1 MRKKNKQAATQP
13 GAQSVPSPEQ
23 TPVPTPE
30 EIVAEVAS
38 QPVEFPT
45 ELVENILA
53 DLESNA
59 AAVQSPVE
67 QAADIPSDASVES
80 APVAIEETVLPES
93 ETDVPVA
100 AAAFVSPSTD
110 DEASQE
116 EPQQEHSE
124 SPILESEKPDEPI
137 PPIAEESLA
146 VLEENVPS
154 PEDEMGLFE
163 RARYHARMR
172 RREQTRIRR
181 ENARRGTR
189 STDVPY
195 QPMTPSDIRL
205 TLIRLAVAAVFLVLG
220 VVFRQS
226 ATAALILNL
235 IAFLI
240 TVFPV
245 AATVARNITHGQY
258 FSEYLLIFVASLG
271 AFLLGFR
278 TEATFVLI
286 LHNVGKILSDMVLG
300 NTHKTLSKQIDYV
313 PQQASIV
320 NMQGEERRATPGE
333 IEVGDFIMIR
343 SGERLPIDGVVL
355 RGEGT
360 VDDTVLTGDI
370 EPIPVTKGAQVL
382 AGSLYTGTLLL
393 VRATHRF
400 EDCGISQILR
410 VQEESAE
417 RRASLE
423 NSVME
428 GASRY
433 IPIVVVFAILLS
445 VLPPLFHF
453 GNVPTWVYRA
463 LTILVVSCPTALLIS
478 VPLSFTGGSG
488 RLAQKGIQAKG
499 SEAIEKLAEL
509 RMVVFDKTG
518 TLTEGHLRV
527 KDVQT
532 TPDFNKESCL
542 ALAATAEQLS
552 KHPVARAVVAAYEG
566 VPQKISE
573 FEEFPGR
580 GVRARIGNRNL
591 LVGNRKLMVS
601 RGVKGVPDISGTV
614 VYIAYEGDYAGAIV
628 LEDTIRAEA
637 ADAITMLKSQGVLRT
652 VILTGDT
659 ELPAQQTADAIGIDT
674 VHAGLLPE
682 EKASKM
688 EFLLRTIPTDGT
700 AAYVGDG
707 VNDIEEL
714 KLADVGVAM
723 GVAGS
728 QQSADAANLLIMT
741 NNLMRFADAVRIS
754 RQTHGVAM
762 QNMILA
768 LCVKIALVLLT
779 LFGITSMWQAVAA
792 DVVLTVLTV
801 LNAARTQK
809 GK

>member
-1 MRKKNKQAATQP
+1 MRKKNKQTAAQP
-13 GAQSVPSPEQ
+13 GAEPTPSPEQ
-23 TPVPTPE
+23 ASVPKPE
-30 EIVAEVAS
+30 DIVAEVAS
-38 QPVEFPT
+38 QPIEFPAA
-45 ELVENILA
+45 LVEDILS
-53 DLESNA
+53 DLESSA
-59 AAVQSPVE
+59 AAVQSAVE
-67 QAADIPSDASVES
+67 QAPAIPADDPEPPAPVTTEEAAFSEPES
-80 APVAIEETVLPES
+80 ALQPDAAPEQQPAAA
-93 ETDVPVA
+93 DVPQQAPQPDDA
-100 AAAFVSPSTD
+100 AEPASE
-110 DEASQE
+110 DETA
-116 EPQQEHSE
+116 
-124 SPILESEKPDEPI
+124 PDELL
-137 PPIAEESLA
+137 PPISEESLVA
-146 VLEENVPS
+146 SEVHQPA

-181 ENARRGTR
+181 ENARRGAR
-189 STDVPY
+189 SADVPY

-220 VVFRQS
+220 ILFRQS
-226 ATAALILNL
+226 PTAALIFNL

-258 FSEYLLIFVASLG
+258 FSEYLLIFIASLG

-320 NMQGEERRATPGE
+320 NMQGEERRATPSE
-333 IEVGDFIMIR
+333 IEIGDFIMVR
-343 SGERLPIDGVVL
+343 SGERLPIDGIVL

-360 VDDTVLTGDI
+360 VDDTVLTGDS
-370 EPIPVTKGAQVL
+370 EPIPITKGAQVL
-382 AGSLYTGTLLL
+382 AGSLYAGTLLL
-393 VRATHRF
+393 VRATARF

-410 VQEESAE
+410 VQEESVD

-423 NSVME
+423 NSVLS

-433 IPIVVVFAILLS
+433 IPIIVVIAVLLS

-488 RLAQKGIQAKG
+488 RLAQRGIQAKG

-527 KDVQT
+527 KDVHT

-580 GVRARIGNRNL
+580 GVRARVGNRNL

-628 LEDTIRAEA
+628 LEDTIRPEA
-637 ADAITMLKSQGVLRT
+637 ADAIAMLKSQGVLRT

-768 LCVKIALVLLT
+768 LCVKVALVLLT